1 MEYQDPSDLS
11 SLEQGIEAK
20 KETESKRVLR
30 NVDPKIMGL
39 AGIATLILIYLYYT
53 EKIDVKLAAIML
65 VGVLAI
71 VFLMGQQQAK
81 AKTQLTYEECC
92 YFLDMHLNYM
102 QSHAWGEYSQIDPS
116 SKYSLTP
123 ITRERWLDKNAW
135 KRPIGVIIHQTS
147 GLETHYMAEINLTT
161 GDLISMVRTNEIWD
175 GRDMDDIR
183 TTYRPSENLMME
195 RRANQWTKPQTQNK
209 N

>member
-81 AKTQLTYEECC
+81 AKTQLTYE
-92 YFLDMHLNYM
+92 
-102 QSHAWGEYSQIDPS
+102 
-116 SKYSLTP
+116 
-123 ITRERWLDKNAW
+123 
-135 KRPIGVIIHQTS
+135 
-147 GLETHYMAEINLTT
+147 
-161 GDLISMVRTNEIWD
+161 
-175 GRDMDDIR
+175 
-183 TTYRPSENLMME
+183 
-195 RRANQWTKPQTQNK
+195 
-209 N
+209 